1 MGFPDVQAQDRA
13 YQFGLMGDTGYTTED
28 IEGFK
33 GLLAAVNGADLSF
46 VVHVGDFENDGR
58 AYTRNPSVGPM
69 PCTDESFN
77 AVYDSFF
84 FAVGPIIPGPAPA
97 TSSAHSNTATDPSFV
112 DRAFVLAINNTGV
125 TNFFDAMKDEESSIV
140 YLLKKLRDD
149 TTTLVRDEISLAKT
163 EISEKIASTSRNVG
177 YLAVGALG
185 AYAALLLF
193 LQGIGLLLR
202 DLFISGGMNQASASL
217 LGFLI
222 VGGVIGIIGAL
233 LIVKALNTLKKE
245 PLTPTKTAETLREDK
260 EWVQNKVS

>member
-1 MGFPDVQAQDRA
+1 M
-13 YQFGLMGDTGYTTED
+13 
-28 IEGFK
+28 
-33 GLLAAVNGADLSF
+33 N
-46 VVHVGDFENDGR
+46 
-58 AYTRNPSVGPM
+58 
-69 PCTDESFN
+69 
-77 AVYDSFF
+77 
-84 FAVGPIIPGPAPA
+84 
-97 TSSAHSNTATDPSFV
+97 
-112 DRAFVLAINNTGV
+112 
-125 TNFFDAMKDEESSIV
+125 EESSIV

-149 TTTLVRDEISLAKT
+149 TSTLVRDEISLAKT

-177 YLAVGALG
+177 YLAVGALV

>member
-1 MGFPDVQAQDRA
+1 M
-13 YQFGLMGDTGYTTED
+13 
-28 IEGFK
+28 
-33 GLLAAVNGADLSF
+33 N
-46 VVHVGDFENDGR
+46 
-58 AYTRNPSVGPM
+58 
-69 PCTDESFN
+69 
-77 AVYDSFF
+77 
-84 FAVGPIIPGPAPA
+84 
-97 TSSAHSNTATDPSFV
+97 
-112 DRAFVLAINNTGV
+112 
-125 TNFFDAMKDEESSIV
+125 EESSIV

-149 TTTLVRDEISLAKT
+149 TSTLVRDEISLAKT

-177 YLAVGALG
+177 YLAVGALV
-185 AYAALLLF
+185 AYAAVILF

-233 LIVKALNTLKKE
+233 LIAKALNTLKKE

>member
-1 MGFPDVQAQDRA
+1 M
-13 YQFGLMGDTGYTTED
+13 
-28 IEGFK
+28 
-33 GLLAAVNGADLSF
+33 N
-46 VVHVGDFENDGR
+46 
-58 AYTRNPSVGPM
+58 
-69 PCTDESFN
+69 
-77 AVYDSFF
+77 
-84 FAVGPIIPGPAPA
+84 
-97 TSSAHSNTATDPSFV
+97 
-112 DRAFVLAINNTGV
+112 
-125 TNFFDAMKDEESSIV
+125 EESSIV

-177 YLAVGALG
+177 YLAVGALV
-185 AYAALLLF
+185 AYAALILF
-193 LQGIGLLLR
+193 LQGIGFLLR

-245 PLTPTKTAETLREDK
+245 PLSPTKTAETLREDK

>member
-1 MGFPDVQAQDRA
+1 M
-13 YQFGLMGDTGYTTED
+13 
-28 IEGFK
+28 
-33 GLLAAVNGADLSF
+33 N
-46 VVHVGDFENDGR
+46 
-58 AYTRNPSVGPM
+58 
-69 PCTDESFN
+69 
-77 AVYDSFF
+77 
-84 FAVGPIIPGPAPA
+84 
-97 TSSAHSNTATDPSFV
+97 
-112 DRAFVLAINNTGV
+112 
-125 TNFFDAMKDEESSIV
+125 EESSIV

-163 EISEKIASTSRNVG
+163 EISEKIASISRNVG
-177 YLAVGALG
+177 YLAVGALV
-185 AYAALLLF
+185 AYAAVILF

-245 PLTPTKTAETLREDK
+245 PVTPTKTAETLREDK

>member
-1 MGFPDVQAQDRA
+1 M
-13 YQFGLMGDTGYTTED
+13 
-28 IEGFK
+28 
-33 GLLAAVNGADLSF
+33 N
-46 VVHVGDFENDGR
+46 
-58 AYTRNPSVGPM
+58 
-69 PCTDESFN
+69 
-77 AVYDSFF
+77 
-84 FAVGPIIPGPAPA
+84 
-97 TSSAHSNTATDPSFV
+97 
-112 DRAFVLAINNTGV
+112 
-125 TNFFDAMKDEESSIV
+125 EESSIV

-177 YLAVGALG
+177 YLAVGALV

-245 PLTPTKTAETLREDK
+245 PVAPTKTAETLREDK

>member
-1 MGFPDVQAQDRA
+1 M
-13 YQFGLMGDTGYTTED
+13 
-28 IEGFK
+28 
-33 GLLAAVNGADLSF
+33 N
-46 VVHVGDFENDGR
+46 
-58 AYTRNPSVGPM
+58 
-69 PCTDESFN
+69 
-77 AVYDSFF
+77 
-84 FAVGPIIPGPAPA
+84 
-97 TSSAHSNTATDPSFV
+97 
-112 DRAFVLAINNTGV
+112 
-125 TNFFDAMKDEESSIV
+125 EESSIV

-177 YLAVGALG
+177 YLAVGALV
-185 AYAALLLF
+185 AYAALILF

-233 LIVKALNTLKKE
+233 LIAKALNTLKKE